1 MPKKMPKA
9 QRRAQLL
16 ETAREMVRESG
27 TDALSLGSLA
37 ERAGVSKPI
46 TYNHFGTRAGLL
58 IALYREIN
66 EQQVRATQEA
76 LDNAP
81 PALAEV
87 ARLLAEAYMDCHEEV
102 GPEFHVIGGA
112 LKGDPEMETYE
123 RDMLDEHIA
132 HYANVLKPFS
142 NLSGPALQR
151 SAIAILGAADALADA
166 MARRRISK
174 EDAVGDLAAL
184 IMSTVGRS

>member
-1 MPKKMPKA
+1 MSKKMPKA
-9 QRRAQLL
+9 ERRAQLL
-16 ETAREMVRESG
+16 ETAREIVRESG

-81 PALAEV
+81 AELAE
-87 ARLLAEAYMDCHEEV
+87 RGQL
-102 GPEFHVIGGA
+102 
-112 LKGDPEMETYE
+112 
-123 RDMLDEHIA
+123 
-132 HYANVLKPFS
+132 
-142 NLSGPALQR
+142 
-151 SAIAILGAADALADA
+151 
-166 MARRRISK
+166 
-174 EDAVGDLAAL
+174 
-184 IMSTVGRS
+184 

>member
-1 MPKKMPKA
+1 MSKKMPKA
-9 QRRAQLL
+9 ERRAQLL

-46 TYNHFGTRAGLL
+46 TYNHFGTRSGLM

-76 LDNAP
+76 LANAP
-81 PALAEV
+81 AELAEV
-87 ARLLAEAYMDCHEEV
+87 ARLLAQAYMDCHESV
-102 GPEFHVIGGA
+102 GPEFHAIGSA
-112 LKGDPEMETYE
+112 LKGDPEMEAYE
-123 RDMLDEHIA
+123 REMLDENIA

-142 NLSGPALQR
+142 GLATPDLQR
-151 SAIAILGAADALADA
+151 RVIAILGAADALSDA
-166 MARRRISK
+166 MTRGRISK
-174 EDAVGDLAAL
+174 ADAVEDLAIL
-184 IMSTVGRS
+184 IMSIIGRV